1 LYLLNRGMDNIL
13 FMFFICLAAYI
24 VLYVLGRYYLLEPFE
39 SGEKERAQRMAA
51 MHAAPSVYNTTG
63 IREDLVGDMPYATS
77 PIMKLDDYEYSMIFQ
92 SEGNRDA
99 QRRSISD
106 AMTAYPLDW
115 CALPPSAALFQT
127 SQEGF
132 TNAVAIDRAAAP
144 ADVSEFNSI
153 SGTAEQPPDMDA
165 LEEEEKKLL
174 AMYKPEHTKDLI
186 HYSLK
191 DAKKLVKRMYEKR
204 GLVADVQKSSQGENV
219 FEIVEVT
226 PKHPVIV
233 WEDDVVSPQNREI
246 IRGENR
252 INVPITV
259 NDMSAGLDPFYEPNS
274 STRLGKNDYT
284 KWTPGLERQFAPTYT
299 GAGWN

>member
-1 LYLLNRGMDNIL
+1 MDYIL
-13 FMFFICLAAYI
+13 FMFLICLASYV
-24 VLYVLGRYYLLEPFE
+24 VLYILGRYYLLEPFT
-39 SGEKERAQRMAA
+39 SGETERARKMAA
-51 MHAAPSVYNTTG
+51 LHAAPSTYNTTG
-63 IREDLVGDMPYATS
+63 IREDLVGDLPYATN
-77 PIMKLDDYEYSMIFQ
+77 PIMRLDDYEYSMIFQ

-106 AMTAYPLDW
+106 AMSRYPSDW

-132 TNAVAIDRAAAP
+132 TNAVARDQAAAP
-144 ADVSEFNSI
+144 ADVSEFDSI

-165 LEEEEKKLL
+165 IEEEEKKLL
-174 AMYKPEHTKDLI
+174 AMYKAEDTKDLI

-191 DAKKLVKRMYEKR
+191 DAKRLVEKMYEKR
-204 GLVADVQKSSQGENV
+204 GLVADVQKSKQGENV
-219 FEIVEVT
+219 FEIVEVA
-226 PKHPVIV
+226 PKNPVIV
-233 WEDDVVSPQNREI
+233 WEDDPSSPQDRET

-299 GAGWN
+299 GASWA

>member
-1 LYLLNRGMDNIL
+1 MDYIL
-13 FMFFICLAAYI
+13 FIFFICLGAYV
-24 VLYVLGRYYLLEPFE
+24 VLYILGRYYLLEPFT
-39 SGEKERAQRMAA
+39 SGETERARKMAA
-51 MHAAPSVYNTTG
+51 MHAAPSTYNTTG
-63 IREDLVGDMPYATS
+63 IREDLVGDLPYATN
-77 PIMKLDDYEYSMIFQ
+77 PIMRLDDYEYSMIFQ

-106 AMTAYPLDW
+106 AMSRYPSDW

-132 TNAVAIDRAAAP
+132 TNAVARDQAAAP
-144 ADVSEFNSI
+144 ADVSEFDSI

-165 LEEEEKKLL
+165 IEEEEKKLL
-174 AMYKPEHTKDLI
+174 AMYKPEDTKDLI

-191 DAKKLVKRMYEKR
+191 DAERLVKKMYEKR
-204 GLVADVQKSSQGENV
+204 GLVADVQKSKQGENV

-226 PKHPVIV
+226 PKNPVIV
-233 WEDDVVSPQNREI
+233 WEDDPISPRDRET

-299 GAGWN
+299 GSGWA

>member
-1 LYLLNRGMDNIL
+1 MDYIL
-13 FMFFICLAAYI
+13 FMFFICLGAYV
-24 VLYVLGRYYLLEPFE
+24 VLYVLGRYYLLEPFT
-39 SGEKERAQRMAA
+39 SGETERARKMAA
-51 MHAAPSVYNTTG
+51 MHAAPSTYNTTG
-63 IREDLVGDMPYATS
+63 IREDLVGDLPYATN
-77 PIMKLDDYEYSMIFQ
+77 PIMRLDDYEYSMIFQ
-92 SEGNRDA
+92 SEGNRAA
-99 QRRSISD
+99 QSRSISD
-106 AMTAYPLDW
+106 AMSRYPSDW

-132 TNAVAIDRAAAP
+132 TNAVARDQAAAP
-144 ADVSEFNSI
+144 ADVSEFDSI

-165 LEEEEKKLL
+165 IEEEEKKLL
-174 AMYKPEHTKDLI
+174 AMYKPEDTKDLI

-191 DAKKLVKRMYEKR
+191 DAKGLVEKMYEKR
-204 GLVADVQKSSQGENV
+204 GLVADVQKSKQGENV

-226 PKHPVIV
+226 PKNPVIV
-233 WEDDVVSPQNREI
+233 WEDDPSSPQDRET

-299 GAGWN
+299 GAGWA

>member
-1 LYLLNRGMDNIL
+1 MDYIL
-13 FMFFICLAAYI
+13 FIFFICLGAYV
-24 VLYVLGRYYLLEPFE
+24 VLYILGRYYLLEPFT
-39 SGEKERAQRMAA
+39 SGETERARKMAA
-51 MHAAPSVYNTTG
+51 MHAAPSTYNTTG
-63 IREDLVGDMPYATS
+63 IREDLVGDLPYATN
-77 PIMKLDDYEYSMIFQ
+77 PIMRLDDYEYSMIFQ

-106 AMTAYPLDW
+106 AMSRYPSDW

-132 TNAVAIDRAAAP
+132 TNAVARDQAAAP
-144 ADVSEFNSI
+144 ADVSEFDSI

-165 LEEEEKKLL
+165 IEEEEKKLL
-174 AMYKPEHTKDLI
+174 AMYKPEDTKDLI

-191 DAKKLVKRMYEKR
+191 DAERLVKKMYEKR
-204 GLVADVQKSSQGENV
+204 GLVADVQKSKQGENV

-226 PKHPVIV
+226 PKNPVIV
-233 WEDDVVSPQNREI
+233 WEDDPISPRDRET

-284 KWTPGLERQFAPTYT
+284 NWTPGLERQFAPTYT
-299 GAGWN
+299 GSGWA

>member
-1 LYLLNRGMDNIL
+1 MDYIL
-13 FMFFICLAAYI
+13 FMFFICLGAYV

-39 SGEKERAQRMAA
+39 SGETERARKMAA
-51 MHAAPSVYNTTG
+51 LHAAPSIYNTTG
-63 IREDLVGDMPYATS
+63 IREDLVGDLPYATN
-77 PIMKLDDYEYSMIFQ
+77 PIMRLDDYEYSMIFQ

-106 AMTAYPLDW
+106 AMSRYPSDW

-132 TNAVAIDRAAAP
+132 TNAVARDQAAAP
-144 ADVSEFNSI
+144 ADVSEFDSI

-165 LEEEEKKLL
+165 IEEEEKKLL
-174 AMYKPEHTKDLI
+174 AMYKPEDTKDLI

-191 DAKKLVKRMYEKR
+191 DAKHLVKKMYEKW
-204 GLVADVQKSSQGENV
+204 GLVADVQKSKQGENV

-226 PKHPVIV
+226 PKNPVIV
-233 WEDDVVSPQNREI
+233 WEDDPISPQDRET

-299 GAGWN
+299 GNGWL

>member
-1 LYLLNRGMDNIL
+1 MDYIL
-13 FMFFICLAAYI
+13 FMFFICLAAYCI
-24 VLYVLGRYYLLEPFE
+24 LYVLGRYYLLEPFASE
-39 SGEKERAQRMAA
+39 NVRKMVA
-51 MHAAPSVYNTTG
+51 MHAAPSTYNTTG
-63 IREDLVGDMPYATS
+63 IREDLVGDLPYATN
-77 PIMKLDDYEYSMIFQ
+77 PIMRLDDYEYSMIFQ

-106 AMTAYPLDW
+106 AMSRYPSDW

-132 TNAVAIDRAAAP
+132 TNAVARDQAAAP
-144 ADVSEFNSI
+144 ADVSEFDSI
-153 SGTAEQPPDMDA
+153 SGSAEQPPDRDA
-165 LEEEEKKLL
+165 MEDEERKIL
-174 AMYKPEHTKDLI
+174 AMYKPEDTKNLV

-191 DAKKLVKRMYEKR
+191 DATQLVKKMYEKR
-204 GLVADVQKSSQGENV
+204 GLVADVQKSKQGENV

-226 PKHPVIV
+226 PKNPVIV
-233 WEDDVVSPQNREI
+233 WEDDASSPQDRET

-299 GAGWN
+299 GSGWA

>member
-1 LYLLNRGMDNIL
+1 
-13 FMFFICLAAYI
+13 MFFICLGAYV
-24 VLYVLGRYYLLEPFE
+24 VLYILRRHYLLEPFE
-39 SGEKERAQRMAA
+39 SGETERARKMAA
-51 MHAAPSVYNTTG
+51 LHAAPSTYNTTG
-63 IREDLVGDMPYATS
+63 IREDLVGDLPYATN
-77 PIMKLDDYEYSMIFQ
+77 PIMRLDDYEYSMIFQ

-106 AMTAYPLDW
+106 AMSRYPSDW

-132 TNAVAIDRAAAP
+132 TNAVARDQAAAP
-144 ADVSEFNSI
+144 ADVSEFDSI

-165 LEEEEKKLL
+165 IEEEEKKLL
-174 AMYKPEHTKDLI
+174 AMYKPEDTKDLI

-191 DAKKLVKRMYEKR
+191 DAKRLVEKMYEKR
-204 GLVADVQKSSQGENV
+204 GLVADVQKSKQGENV

-226 PKHPVIV
+226 PKNPVIV
-233 WEDDVVSPQNREI
+233 WEDDTSSPQDRET

-299 GAGWN
+299 GAGWA